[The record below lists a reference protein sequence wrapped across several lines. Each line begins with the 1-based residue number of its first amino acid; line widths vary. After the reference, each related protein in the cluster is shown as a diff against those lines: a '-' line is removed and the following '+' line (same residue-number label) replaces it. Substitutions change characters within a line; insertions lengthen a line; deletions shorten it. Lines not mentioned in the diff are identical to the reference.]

1 MKEKRKPYRSRRQ
14 WVINPSEKVIIEK
27 KDKKKCKH
35 KKDWRIQEDG
45 EK

>member
-1 MKEKRKPYRSRRQ
+1 MKKKPYRPRRQ

-35 KKDWRIQEDG
+35 KKDWRIIDDG